1 MEIDR
6 SRPRQ
11 ADQLVRQ
18 QSHVGNAEQV
28 IKWMLLKNCFE
39 ISPGVNRPHAA
50 RLCPTRDFGLL
61 RDHSADHVSP
71 AQEHIAALNRN
82 RVFTDD
88 EATEIRHSILGEAA
102 LHERPVHIDC
112 FTL

>member
-11 ADQLVRQ
+11 ADQLPRQ

-28 IKWMLLKNCFE
+28 IEWMLLKNCFE
-39 ISPGVNRPHAA
+39 IPPGVNRPHAA
-50 RLCPTRDFGLL
+50 LLCPTRDFGLL
-61 RDHSADHVSP
+61 RNQSADHVSP
-71 AQEHIAALNRN
+71 VQEHIAALNRN
-82 RVFTDD
+82 RVFADD

-102 LHERPVHIDC
+102 LHERPVHI
-112 FTL
+112 